1 MWLVGF
7 GLAVLCYWRH
17 AGALNAFGL
26 VPDNLVTRHSSTL
39 SFCQRGSGDLSP
51 AANAG
56 LGVLFNLNELFDV
69 LAALLFSRRRY
80 LTLSQ

>member
-26 VPDNLVTRHSSTL
+26 VSGYLV
-39 SFCQRGSGDLSP
+39 SGHD
-51 AANAG
+51 G
-56 LGVLFNLNELFDV
+56 LRFQ
-69 LAALLFSRRRY
+69 ARIASRFV
-80 LTLSQ
+80 